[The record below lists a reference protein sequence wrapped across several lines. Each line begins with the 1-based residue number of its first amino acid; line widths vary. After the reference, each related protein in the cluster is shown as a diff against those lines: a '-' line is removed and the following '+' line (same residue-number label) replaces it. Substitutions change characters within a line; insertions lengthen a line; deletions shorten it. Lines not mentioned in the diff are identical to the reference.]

1 MDDFETLDAIGSTQG
16 GHVISA
22 LLKRFFGSDPSSR
35 DEAKKRLQ
43 LLLIHD
49 QLDLSPEQMADM
61 KADIMAVVSRY
72 LEVDEG
78 RTNIRL
84 DRGDNSVQLV
94 SSVPVSRVLKRS
106 PRAAGKA
113 VG

>member
-1 MDDFETLDAIGSTQG
+1 M
-16 GHVISA
+16 ISSVF
-22 LLKRFFGSDPSSR
+22 KRFFKSDSPSR

-49 QLDLSPEQMADM
+49 QLDLSPDQMANM
-61 KADIMAVVSRY
+61 KADIMAVIRRY
-72 LEVDEG
+72 LEVDEE

-84 DRGDNSVQLV
+84 DRGDNTVQLV

-106 PRAAGKA
+106 PHAAGKA